1 MSLNSSTAQNFQPI
15 QRQLSGEKKRK
26 TVLKKLLQR
35 PIQSNGPDFYEHAPR
50 NLPKGWERSTFQFEG
65 LDIPYHIARA
75 TQENAVVAFVS
86 GLKPDHAVS
95 KKIVKAFKKRGIS
108 VVWINYPNPGRKL
121 GYMPFYK
128 RLSHYFFTSPNSPFY
143 TDFSSTLKK
152 LIAGHSTGGQNVISL
167 VTSDSTK
174 QDYTDISLAIPENS
188 FLDNA
193 NAAEHDSLF
202 RQVLFTSYALLNFRK
217 LPHETLLGL
226 GYNNFYSLKEMVGRD
241 YIPTPYET
249 SKFGFKIAATSYR
262 AAFNSYL
269 IAQTVKERLGYYA
282 TYSKSQ
288 TPNVFKSAVRPFI
301 HALSPVFMAAHNGL
315 ENLIESFDLPSP
327 KQLYNAELPSEFE
340 MPTLGQILETRKP
353 GRALRKEIISNPNIE
368 PACPMLMVMGDQ
380 DPFSSNPP
388 QIEVAKALKTPFIMA
403 NSGHNSLDEDKSAR
417 NAVITIIEDRIPEVI
432 KLPKAIRKT
441 ETPASEHYWPEY
453 SRLAIARQT
462 LKDGFERVVKVMP
475 RLVRLHLRQAEST
488 PPEPAHKPS

>member
-1 MSLNSSTAQNFQPI
+1 MPLDSSTAQHFQPI
-15 QRQLSGEKKRK
+15 ARQASDQKEVKTALQR
-26 TVLKKLLQR
+26 LLQR
-35 PIQSNGPDFYEHAPR
+35 PIQSNGPNFYEHAPR
-50 NLPKGWERSTFQFEG
+50 NLPKGWERSTFRFEG

-95 KKIVKAFKKRGIS
+95 KKIVKALKKRGIS
-108 VVWINYPNPGRKL
+108 VVWINYPNPGRQL
-121 GYMPFYK
+121 GYMSFYK

-143 TDFSSTLKK
+143 TKFSEKLKR

-174 QDYTDISLAIPENS
+174 NDYKDFSLAITENS

-193 NAAEHDSLF
+193 NAAQHDSIF

-226 GYNNFYSLKEMVGRD
+226 GYNNYYALKEKVGSD
-241 YIPTPYET
+241 YTPAPYET
-249 SKFGFKIAATSYR
+249 SEFNFRVAATSYR

-288 TPNVFKSAVRPFI
+288 TPNFLKTAIRPFLQ
-301 HALSPVFMAAHNGL
+301 ALSPVFMEAHNRL

-327 KQLYNAELPSEFE
+327 RQLYDARLPSEFE
-340 MPTLGQILETRKP
+340 TPTFGQILETRKP
-353 GRALRKEIISNPNIE
+353 GRALRKDIINNPDIK
-368 PACPMLMVMGDQ
+368 PACDMLMVMGDE

-388 QIEVAKALKTPFIMA
+388 QIEVAKSLKIPYIVA
-403 NSGHNSLDEDKSAR
+403 NSGHSSLSEDKSAR
-417 NAVITIIEDRIPEVI
+417 KATISVIEEIIPEVY
-432 KLPKAIRKT
+432 KLPKTIRDQ
-441 ETPASEHYWPEY
+441 ESEASEAYWPEY
-453 SRLAIARQT
+453 ARASVIKQT
-462 LKDGFERVVKVMP
+462 LQDSFAYALKAMP
-475 RLVRLHLRQAEST
+475 RLARLRFRQAGST
-488 PPEPAHKPS
+488 PPEFAHKLS